1 LWDRFW
7 EASTDSFPV
16 VYRQGR
22 ADIFREG
29 RKILEK
35 KGHHRKS
42 NREENAIE
50 VKIEGKNEGEPA
62 AEAALAEEK
71 KESPPLER
79 LQAQLDEKTRE
90 SSEYFDKWLR
100 LRAEMENF
108 KKRMQKEK
116 ADSLKFG
123 HEELLKAL
131 LPILDNLNRAIDHGK
146 NAGENSPLLAGV
158 EMVRKEF
165 LDTLERFGVK
175 PIRAEGEVFDPEKHE
190 AISQEESD
198 LEANRV
204 VAAVQNGYSYH
215 DRLLRPAKVI
225 VSKGKR
231 QAEKEAPA

>member
-1 LWDRFW
+1 M
-7 EASTDSFPV
+7 
-16 VYRQGR
+16 
-22 ADIFREG
+22 
-29 RKILEK
+29 EK
-35 KGHHRKS
+35 KGHHKKS

-50 VKIEGKNEGEPA
+50 VKIEGKPA
-62 AEAALAEEK
+62 AGAALPEEK
-71 KESPPLER
+71 KEPPPLEK

-131 LPILDNLNRAIDHGK
+131 LPILDNVNRAIDHGK

-158 EMVRKEF
+158 EMIRKEF
-165 LDTLERFGVK
+165 LDTLEKFGLK
-175 PIRAEGEVFDPEKHE
+175 PIRAEGEIFDPEKHE

-204 VAAVQNGYSYH
+204 VDAVQTGYFYH

-225 VSKGKR
+225 VSKGRR
-231 QAEKEAPA
+231 QAEKEAPE

>member
-1 LWDRFW
+1 M
-7 EASTDSFPV
+7 
-16 VYRQGR
+16 
-22 ADIFREG
+22 
-29 RKILEK
+29 EK
-35 KGHHRKS
+35 KGHHKKS
-42 NREENAIE
+42 NQEDNAVE
-50 VKIEGKNEGEPA
+50 VKLEGKNQEKPA
-62 AEAALAEEK
+62 SETARAEDK
-71 KESPPLER
+71 KEPTSLEK

-116 ADSLKFG
+116 ADHLKFG
-123 HEELLKAL
+123 NEDLLKAL

-146 NAGENSPLLAGV
+146 NGREDSPLLAGV
-158 EMVRKEF
+158 EMIHKEF

-175 PIRAEGEVFDPEKHE
+175 PIRTKGEVFDPEKHE

-204 VAAVQNGYSYH
+204 VAAVQNGYFYH

-225 VSKGKR
+225 VSKGR
-231 QAEKEAPA
+231 PQTEKEAPA